1 MLAGSGDALLLGAG
15 KQPQKVRH
23 MKKKQSK
30 KSEIPLDPVATIYDK
45 VFYLLRYLW
54 TMAPQRLAPPIAY
67 ETDSDGELL
76 DTKATV
82 DHCWKEFDRFMNLY
96 LKTFQAFTPILQEI
110 RSLRQDP
117 IVCESVFRTFADK
130 QRESA
135 SLDEAIEF
143 VEKGFKL
150 FRRLIEEGGVAEVR
164 TEEVFYRQVGVCSR
178 IWNQHDYDLL
188 EIKDLESGLKWELA
202 AIENRRN
209 PIQSTSSSSQQR
221 SLSKKKS
228 LKERSNRE
236 LLIAILLD
244 HHRYK
249 HPSGTLNQNPIS
261 TKEAIQKLGKSS
273 GTLSRTW
280 KEIRTG
286 LDYEKYCR
294 LCGKYSTLEDFLRM
308 IDSKE
313 GYLERT
319 NNQEAIDYS
328 EE

>member
-45 VFYLLRYLW
+45 VFDLLRYLW

-110 RSLRQDP
+110 RSLRQDS

-150 FRRLIEEGGVAEVR
+150 FRRLLEEGGAVEER
-164 TEEVFYRQVGVCSR
+164 TEEVFYRQVSVCSR
-178 IWNQHDYDLL
+178 IWKQHDYDLS
-188 EIKDLESGLKWELA
+188 EIKALEAGLKWELA
-202 AIENRRN
+202 NIENRRN
-209 PIQSTSSSSQQR
+209 PLQSTLDQVHRKPQKRKTTTPRDETIAKEKDLLFLLEQYEKWQAKMRKKAGKELRLNPSDWYDCFADWTKKTQDLFDKY
-221 SLSKKKS
+221 SLEYQTGSES
-228 LKERSNRE
+228 
-236 LLIAILLD
+236 D
-244 HHRYK
+244 
-249 HPSGTLNQNPIS
+249 
-261 TKEAIQKLGKSS
+261 KEAAQALICYAQK
-273 GTLSRTW
+273 R
-280 KEIRTG
+280 R
-286 LDYEKYCR
+286 R
-294 LCGKYSTLEDFLRM
+294 LKNKREQ
-308 IDSKE
+308 E
-313 GYLERT
+313 
-319 NNQEAIDYS
+319 NN
-328 EE
+328 